1 MYISEK
7 ILITFARKKS
17 WKIIYAEHSEAGLF
31 FIKIGK
37 FNKIHKGPKIHCRT
51 L

>member
-7 ILITFARKKS
+7 ILIIFARKS
-17 WKIIYAEHSEAGLF
+17 WKIIVMMSTVRLDF